1 MNLYIYCQLERKQ
14 NDLRERERKIALKK
28 VISSYFLLA
37 STVCSKSSKRKINDM
52 QWLRE
57 SKGELKVHYF
67 QILWKS
73 HYTMLQKLSKCEFKA
88 GLCWYLIILPPLK
101 FYVRSDLVNSNGPK
115 MLFLAILE
123 VLNFDFSK
131 FEQLSSP
138 RFTKIQSSESPKL
151 PKMTFTKI
159 WFHVFLSGSKMIK
172 YQQSQALTSHFE
184 SFWSIVLRLLPFHN
198 VEVVPHPK
206 GDGVPMNGGVIIDR
220 PVKGYVGFDGKG
232 HGFAATFF

>member
-14 NDLRERERKIALKK
+14 NDLRERKIALKK

-88 GLCWYLIILPPLK
+88 GLCWNLIMLPPLK
-101 FYVRSDLVNSNGPK
+101 FYVKSNLGESKRSKNVIFGNFSDSELWIFGK
-115 MLFLAILE
+115 LGLE
-123 VLNFDFSK
+123 SCWNL
-131 FEQLSSP
+131 L
-138 RFTKIQSSESPKL
+138 KI
-151 PKMTFTKI
+151 KI
-159 WFHVFLSGSKMIK
+159 
-172 YQQSQALTSHFE
+172 
-184 SFWSIVLRLLPFHN
+184 
-198 VEVVPHPK
+198 
-206 GDGVPMNGGVIIDR
+206 
-220 PVKGYVGFDGKG
+220 
-232 HGFAATFF
+232 